1 MCSPQSARWNAI
13 GPTARWDSIGNPD
26 RTHPSLHG
34 ITVNYCRLLG
44 ATRGWI
50 HPRRSLI
57 CLLCIRRGEGRKEDA
72 IPYHTMPYLRTLT
85 ASVVVVGQRASGP
98 SFQWHRKRDVSEVRT
113 ADTRAGSCLFEE
125 MRCARK
131 QTSGCPM
138 HSSLDAAHWTAA
150 RRLPL
155 MAARLNPEQ
164 EF

>member
-1 MCSPQSARWNAI
+1 MLSAVRSVE
-13 GPTARWDSIGNPD
+13 RH
-26 RTHPSLHG
+26 RTH
-34 ITVNYCRLLG
+34 
-44 ATRGWI
+44 
-50 HPRRSLI
+50 RSLELDWKARSDSSQLAWDYSG
-57 CLLCIRRGEGRKEDA
+57 LLQAPGCNTRVDPSSSFIDLLALHQTRRRKKGRC
-72 IPYHTMPYLRTLT
+72 HTLP

-98 SFQWHRKRDVSEVRT
+98 SFKWHRKRDVSEVRT

-131 QTSGCPM
+131 QASGCPM

-164 EF
+164 DS